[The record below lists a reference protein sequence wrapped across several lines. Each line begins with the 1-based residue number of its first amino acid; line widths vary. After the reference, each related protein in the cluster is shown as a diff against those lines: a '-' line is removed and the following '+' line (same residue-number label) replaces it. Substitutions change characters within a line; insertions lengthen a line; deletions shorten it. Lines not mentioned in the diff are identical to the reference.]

1 MLGNIFVVHI
11 KPKTRIFQQ
20 SLTGIY
26 TYPNSNDLFQ
36 RYAWYRDCLDWWWEA
51 ETQKALYLVMHLQEA
66 HQLFCQ
72 LYPTEGD
79 YSIISFSKFCSLCP
93 KNVLITGDIPQYQCK
108 WMIHENFFL
117 KPKALGNSHG
127 RYESHISFGKY
138 HPTYLL
144 GAYIY
149 LYIYLQLLYTHIYML
164 STTWY
169 Q

>member
-1 MLGNIFVVHI
+1 
-11 KPKTRIFQQ
+11 
-20 SLTGIY
+20 
-26 TYPNSNDLFQ
+26 
-36 RYAWYRDCLDWWWEA
+36 
-51 ETQKALYLVMHLQEA
+51 MHLQEA

-108 WMIHENFFL
+108 WMIHENFFS

-144 GAYIY
+144 GVFTCIYTCNYYI
-149 LYIYLQLLYTHIYML
+149 LIYICSQLLGINKGCVSESQKHFVL
-164 STTWY
+164 GGNFFL
-169 Q
+169 